1 MDRSLFPTPLR
12 AWFVFDFPPQGS
24 AKTGSTLATIPHA
37 LRGLTCRYVLAVSP
51 LKDSERVKCLCRG
64 GRLTVVLDRGCRLWG
79 ARRGYGKLK
88 LSSTFKLR
96 DDDSTRHKTIVSIKN
111 LLLKGRPTLFK
122 SLFMSSTISQDGGCD
137 ELGRGDANQECRT
150 LKRLDGG
157 CRLKNREVNSCV

>member
-12 AWFVFDFPPQGS
+12 AWFVFDFPPRVPPKLAPPWLLSRAPFGGS
-24 AKTGSTLATIPHA
+24 
-37 LRGLTCRYVLAVSP
+37 LAVKYSRSP
-51 LKDSERVKCLCRG
+51 PFKDSERVKCLCRG